1 MLRLLGI
8 RANDAGRIFRLAAPV
23 ILAMLTQTLLN
34 VVDTVLVGHLPP
46 GVATPGQASLEVSI
60 ILLWFV
66 GGLLG
71 AISVGTQALTARRI
85 GEREDLRAGAVLTN
99 SITVALLASIV
110 FTALGWIA
118 TPWMFRLVNDNP
130 AVVDV
135 GLPYWRWR
143 LLGMTSMVLTL
154 STKSFFDGIGRTH
167 VHMVSAVVM
176 NVVNFVL
183 AYGLIFGKLGLPR
196 MEVAGAGLAAM
207 ISSYIGLAMMVG
219 AMLLPRHRRRF
230 HYFRLSNL
238 SGSLCRELVRLSLPS
253 GLSTMVVM
261 TGFGLFLRIVA
272 RTDEAVGSGT
282 ANFTAT
288 SIIIR
293 ILSLLFIAS
302 LGYGTATATLVS
314 QSLGEGNPDRA
325 ARYGWASAKLGAVVG
340 VVLGA
345 ITFAFPASILGV
357 FTLDP
362 AVLHAA
368 QPALRLAAFVEP
380 LTVVALV
387 FTQALFGAGNP
398 RFVLMVELILHFTVV
413 VPGAYLLGV
422 VAGMGLMGVWIAACA
437 YVVLLASIMTW
448 KFAEGS
454 WKHIRI

>member
-1 MLRLLGI
+1 VLGFLAI
-8 RANDAGRIFRLAAPV
+8 RRQDAGRILRLAGPV

-34 VVDTVLVGHLPP
+34 VVDTILVGHLPP
-46 GVATPGQASLEVSI
+46 DVATPGQASLEVSV

-66 GGLLG
+66 GGFLG
-71 AISVGTQALTARRI
+71 AISVGTQALTARRF
-85 GEREDLRAGAVLTN
+85 GERDELRAGAVLSN
-99 SITVALLASIV
+99 SMAVTLLCSLA
-110 FTALGWIA
+110 FTAAAWAA

-130 AVVDV
+130 QVVEV
-135 GLPYWRWR
+135 GLPYWKWR
-143 LLGMTSMVLTL
+143 LVGMTSMVLTL
-154 STKSFFDGIGRTH
+154 SIKSFFDGIGRTH
-167 VHMVSAVVM
+167 VHMVSALSM

-207 ISSYIGLAMMVG
+207 ISSYFGLAIMVG
-219 AMLLPRHRRRF
+219 AMLLRPNRTRF
-230 HYFRLSNL
+230 HYFRRGNL
-238 SGSLCRELVRLSLPS
+238 SWSLCRELVRLSLPS
-253 GLSTMVVM
+253 GLATMVVM

-272 RTDEAVGSGT
+272 RTDEAAGSGT
-282 ANFTAT
+282 VNFTAT

-340 VVLGA
+340 AL
-345 ITFAFPASILGV
+345 LGV
-357 FTLDP
+357 LTFLLPGWILRGFTLDP
-362 AVLHAA
+362 AVLEAA
-368 QPALRLAAFVEP
+368 RPALRLASFVEP
-380 LTVVALV
+380 LCVVALV

-398 RFVLMVELILHFTVV
+398 RFVLMVELLLHFTVV

-422 VAGMGLMGVWIAACA
+422 AAEMGLMGVWIAACA
-437 YVVLLASIMTW
+437 YVVLLAAIMTG

-454 WKHIRI
+454 WKRIRI

>member
-1 MLRLLGI
+1 VLRFLAI
-8 RANDAGRIFRLAAPV
+8 SRRDAGRIMRLAGPV

-34 VVDTVLVGHLPP
+34 VVDTILVGRLPTR
-46 GVATPGQASLEVSI
+46 VATPGQASLEVSL

-85 GEREDLRAGAVLTN
+85 GERDDLRAGAVLSN
-99 SITVALLASIV
+99 SLVIATLSSVV
-110 FTALGWIA
+110 FTAVAWFA

-130 AVVDV
+130 HVVAV

-143 LLGMTSMVLTL
+143 LLGMFSMVTTM
-154 STKSFFDGIGRTH
+154 SVKSFFDGIGRTQ
-167 VHMVSAVVM
+167 VHMVSAVCM

-183 AYGLIFGKLGLPR
+183 AYGLIFGAFGLPR
-196 MEVAGAGLAAM
+196 MQVQGAGLAAM
-207 ISSYIGLAMMVG
+207 ISSYFGLAMMVG
-219 AMLLPRHRRRF
+219 AMLLPKNRARF
-230 HYFRLSNL
+230 QYLRLRNL
-238 SGSLCRELVRLSLPS
+238 STSLCREVTRLSLPS
-253 GLSTMVVM
+253 GLATMVVM

-272 RTDEAVGSGT
+272 RTDQAAGT
-282 ANFTAT
+282 GNANFAAT

-314 QSLGEGNPDRA
+314 QSLGEGRPDRA
-325 ARYGWASAKLGAVVG
+325 ARYGWAAAKLGASVG
-340 VVLGA
+340 VVLGVF
-345 ITFAFPASILGV
+345 TFAFPGLILRG

-368 QPALRLAAFVEP
+368 RPALRLASFVEP

-398 RFVLMVELILHFTVV
+398 RFVLMVELVLHFTVV

-422 VAGMGLMGVWIAACA
+422 VAGLGMMGVWMAACT
-437 YVVLLASIMTW
+437 YVVLLATIMAW
-448 KFAEGS
+448 KFAEGG
-454 WKHIRI
+454 WQRIRI